1 MPGDS
6 KENIRVQSW
15 VVIVSLLL
23 LFVKF
28 IAYYSTHSI
37 AILTDALESIV
48 NVTAG
53 FIGLYS
59 LKVSA
64 RPQDANHPYGHGKIE
79 LVSAALEGSMIILAG
94 GFIIYK
100 SVINLIVP
108 PQIEKLDFGI
118 LLVLFSGIA
127 NYFLGYYCLR
137 ISKKTGS
144 IALKASGKHLI
155 TDTYSTIGIIIGLGL
170 LYLTNWIWMDSLVA
184 SIFGLMII
192 YTGWKIIKST
202 ISGIMDE
209 ADEELISDLVQ
220 SLNEKR
226 RENWI
231 DIHNLRILKYGN
243 KLHLDCHFTVPW
255 YLTVKEAQKEV
266 EEVAKLAENQFG
278 EVIELFVHIDGCQP
292 HSCGLCIKSTCNHRK
307 QDFVKKLTWDIK
319 NITNNKSHRIEAKV

>member
-1 MPGDS
+1 MPVAS

-23 LFVKF
+23 LIVKF
-28 IAYYSTHSI
+28 IAFYATHSI

-53 FIGLYS
+53 FVGLYS

-64 RPQDANHPYGHGKIE
+64 RPKDANHPYGHGKIE

-100 SVINLIVP
+100 SALNLIVP
-108 PQIEKLDFGI
+108 PEIEKLDFGI

-127 NYFLGYYCLR
+127 NYLLGYYC
-137 ISKKTGS
+137 IKVAQKTRS
-144 IALKASGKHLI
+144 MALKASGKHLI
-155 TDTYSTIGIIIGLGL
+155 TDTYSTIGIILGLGL
-170 LYLTNWIWMDSLVA
+170 LYLTGFVWIDSLVA
-184 SIFGLMII
+184 AIFGFIII
-192 YTGWKIIKST
+192 YTGLRIIRST

-209 ADEELISDLVQ
+209 ADEELISELVQ

-255 YLTVKEAQKEV
+255 YLTVKEAHMEV
-266 EEVAKLAENQFG
+266 EEVAKLAEDQFG
-278 EVIELFVHIDGCQP
+278 EVIELFVHTDGCQP
-292 HSCGLCIKSTCNHRK
+292 HSCGLCIKSACSHRK
-307 QDFVKKLTWDIK
+307 KEFVKKLTWDIK
-319 NITNNKSHRIEAKV
+319 NITNNKSHRIETNA